1 MCSMTQK
8 KNATSYL
15 CTPSKGPC
23 PSKSKFLPAF
33 HALKASDT
41 TSIFAGF
48 EERTAPLVSI
58 KTTTLINIFN
68 SSVNGNVFKV
78 FVHQN

>member
-1 MCSMTQK
+1 MTQK
-8 KNATSYL
+8 KKKQYPTCASL
-15 CTPSKGPC
+15 CKGPC

-68 SSVNGNVFKV
+68 SSVNGKVFKV